1 MELDEIR
8 GGFSRRL
15 GGEGLC
21 FCVEGFWI
29 QDVDEKVAVFYA
41 DHGLC
46 VIVVKSLPYLTL
58 CGRGTGLYWEF
69 GTTQPYRLYVR

>member
-1 MELDEIR
+1 MELYEIR

-29 QDVDEKVAVFYA
+29 QYVDEKVAVFYA
-41 DHGLC
+41 DHGLY
-46 VIVVKSLPYLTL
+46 VIVVKSLPTL
-58 CGRGTGLYWEF
+58 
-69 GTTQPYRLYVR
+69 PYGGEVLLSPIACI